1 MQGVNVFDYNV
12 YGKLPACYSGDIQE
26 SDIDMLKSLLEA
38 QKITMLWTSCEMRCY
53 EQLALI
59 EKELGFD
66 LLFKT
71 KNETF

>member
-38 QKITMLWTSCEMRCY
+38 
-53 EQLALI
+53 
-59 EKELGFD
+59 
-66 LLFKT
+66 
-71 KNETF
+71 